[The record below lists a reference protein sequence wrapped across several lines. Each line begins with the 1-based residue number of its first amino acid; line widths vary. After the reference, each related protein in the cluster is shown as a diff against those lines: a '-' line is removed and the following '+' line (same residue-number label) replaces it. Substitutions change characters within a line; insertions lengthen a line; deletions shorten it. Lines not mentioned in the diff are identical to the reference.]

1 MMMQKL
7 IALLVCILLLAT
19 AQAEAPA
26 NTSAAETTEYGWT
39 LKIGRTAAKG
49 MPIQDLLNTL
59 AAQDCPAVFAVG
71 GWTGFMGAAPSEYAG
86 YVMLLFPGE
95 VRIML
100 NIKPDDDD
108 ENAEAEWNALMESH
122 AAAALTA
129 ENIAAAV
136 PNWKIDDVMLS
147 SNNGTDGFFYVDLE
161 DYVSPEDAFDSFE
174 FNIIKLQ

>member
-1 MMMQKL
+1 MMKKL
-7 IALLVCILLLAT
+7 TALLLCILLFAA

-26 NTSAAETTEYGWT
+26 NTSAAETTEYGWA

-71 GWTGFMGAAPSEYAG
+71 GYTGFLGAAPSEYTG
-86 YVMLLFPGE
+86 YVVLLFPGE

-108 ENAEAEWNALMESH
+108 ETAEAEWNALIASSGM
-122 AAAALTA
+122 ATTLTA
-129 ENIAAAV
+129 ENIATI
-136 PNWKIDDVMLS
+136 PNWKIDDVRMF
-147 SNNGTDGFFYVDLE
+147 SNNGTDGSFYVDLA
-161 DYVSPEDAFDSFE
+161 DYVSPEDAFDTFE
-174 FNIIKLQ
+174 FNIIKMQ

>member
-1 MMMQKL
+1 MMMKKL

-19 AQAEAPA
+19 AHAEAPA
-26 NTSAAETTEYGWT
+26 DTSAATTEYGWA
-39 LKIGRTAAKG
+39 LRIGRTAARG
-49 MPIQDLLNTL
+49 MSIQDLLNTL

-71 GWTGFMGAAPSEYAG
+71 GWTGFMGAAPSEYIG
-86 YVMLLFPGE
+86 YVVLLFPGE

-100 NIKPDDDD
+100 NIAPDDDD

-136 PNWKIDDVMLS
+136 PNWKIDDMMLS

>member
-1 MMMQKL
+1 MMMKKL

-19 AQAEAPA
+19 AHAEAPA
-26 NTSAAETTEYGWT
+26 DTSAATTEYGWA
-39 LKIGRTAAKG
+39 LRLGRTAARG
-49 MPIQDLLNTL
+49 MSIQDLLNTL

-71 GWTGFMGAAPSEYAG
+71 GWTGFMGDAPSEYIG
-86 YVMLLFPGE
+86 YVVLLFPGE

-100 NIKPDDDD
+100 NIAPGDDD

-136 PNWKIDDVMLS
+136 PNWKIDDMMLS
-147 SNNGTDGFFYVDLE
+147 SNNESGDSFYVDLE
-161 DYVSPEDAFDSFE
+161 DYVSPEDAFDTFE
-174 FNIIKLQ
+174 FNIIKMQ

>member
-1 MMMQKL
+1 MMKKL
-7 IALLVCILLLAT
+7 TALLVCILLLVT
-19 AQAEAPA
+19 AHAEAPA
-26 NTSAAETTEYGWT
+26 DMSAAATTEYGWA
-39 LKIGRTAAKG
+39 LKIGGTAARG

-71 GWTGFMGAAPSEYAG
+71 GYTGFLGAAPSEYTG
-86 YVMLLFPGE
+86 YVVLLFPGE
-95 VRIML
+95 VRIMI

-108 ENAEAEWNALMESH
+108 ENAEAEWNALMDSSGM
-122 AAAALTA
+122 AAALTA
-129 ENIAAAV
+129 ENIATV

-174 FNIIKLQ
+174 FNIIKGQ

>member
-1 MMMQKL
+1 MMMKKL

-26 NTSAAETTEYGWT
+26 DTSAATTEYGWA
-39 LKIGRTAAKG
+39 LRIGRTAARG

-71 GWTGFMGAAPSEYAG
+71 GWTGFMGAAPSEYIG
-86 YVMLLFPGE
+86 YVVLLFPGE

-100 NIKPDDDD
+100 NIAPGDDD
-108 ENAEAEWNALMESH
+108 ENAEAEWNALMESSGT
-122 AAAALTA
+122 AAALTV
-129 ENIAAAV
+129 ENIATI

-161 DYVSPEDAFDSFE
+161 DYVSPEDAFDNFE
-174 FNIIKLQ
+174 LNIIKMQ

>member
-1 MMMQKL
+1 
-7 IALLVCILLLAT
+7 
-19 AQAEAPA
+19 
-26 NTSAAETTEYGWT
+26 
-39 LKIGRTAAKG
+39 
-49 MPIQDLLNTL
+49 
-59 AAQDCPAVFAVG
+59 
-71 GWTGFMGAAPSEYAG
+71 
-86 YVMLLFPGE
+86 MLLFPGE
-95 VRIML
+95 VHIML

-147 SNNGTDGFFYVDLE
+147 SNNGTDGFFYVDLA

>member
-1 MMMQKL
+1 MMMKKL

-26 NTSAAETTEYGWT
+26 NTSAAETTEYGWA

-49 MPIQDLLNTL
+49 MPIQDMLNTL

-122 AAAALTA
+122 GTAAALTV
-129 ENIAAAV
+129 ENIATI

-161 DYVSPEDAFDSFE
+161 DYVSPEDAFDTFE
-174 FNIIKLQ
+174 LNIIKMQ

>member
-1 MMMQKL
+1 MMKKL
-7 IALLVCILLLAT
+7 TALLLCILLFA
-19 AQAEAPA
+19 AAHAEAPA
-26 NTSAAETTEYGWT
+26 DTSAAETTEYGWA

-71 GWTGFMGAAPSEYAG
+71 GWTGFMGDAPSEYTG

-129 ENIAAAV
+129 ENIASAV
-136 PNWKIDDVMLS
+136 PKWKVENMMLS
-147 SNNGTDGFFYVDLE
+147 SANESGDSFYVDLA
-161 DYVSPEDAFDSFE
+161 DYVSLEDAFDCFE

>member
-1 MMMQKL
+1 MMMKKL

-26 NTSAAETTEYGWT
+26 DTSAAETTEYGWT
-39 LKIGRTAAKG
+39 LKIGRMAARG

-100 NIKPDDDD
+100 NIAPDDDD
-108 ENAEAEWNALMESH
+108 ENAEAEWNALMESR

-129 ENIAAAV
+129 KNIASAV
-136 PNWKIDDVMLS
+136 PNWKLENMMLS
-147 SNNGTDGFFYVDLE
+147 SANESGDSFYVDLA

>member
-1 MMMQKL
+1 MMMKKL
-7 IALLVCILLLAT
+7 IALLICILLLAT

-26 NTSAAETTEYGWT
+26 NTSAAETTEYGWA

-108 ENAEAEWNALMESH
+108 ENAEAEWNALMDSSGM
-122 AAAALTA
+122 AATLTA
-129 ENIAAAV
+129 ENIAAV

-147 SNNGTDGFFYVDLE
+147 SNNGTDGFFYADLE

>member
-1 MMMQKL
+1 MKKL
-7 IALLVCILLLAT
+7 AALLVCILLLAA

-26 NTSAAETTEYGWT
+26 DTSAATTEYGWA
-39 LKIGRTAAKG
+39 LRIGRTAARG
-49 MPIQDLLNTL
+49 MSIQDLLNTL

-71 GWTGFMGAAPSEYAG
+71 GWTGFMGAAPSEYTG
-86 YVMLLFPGE
+86 YVVLLFPGE

-100 NIKPDDDD
+100 NIAPGDDD

-129 ENIAAAV
+129 ENIAVAV
-136 PNWKIDDVMLS
+136 PNWKIDDMMLS

-161 DYVSPEDAFDSFE
+161 DYVSPEDAFDTFE
-174 FNIIKLQ
+174 FNIIKMQ

>member
-1 MMMQKL
+1 MKKL
-7 IALLVCILLLAT
+7 AALLVCILLLVT
-19 AQAEAPA
+19 AHAEAPA
-26 NTSAAETTEYGWT
+26 DTSAATTEYGWA
-39 LKIGRTAAKG
+39 LRIGGTAARG

-59 AAQDCPAVFAVG
+59 AAQECPAVFAVG
-71 GWTGFMGAAPSEYAG
+71 GYTGFLGAAPSEYTG

-147 SNNGTDGFFYVDLE
+147 SNNGTDGSFYVDLA
-161 DYVSPEDAFDSFE
+161 DYVSPEDAFDTFE
-174 FNIIKLQ
+174 FNIIKVQ

>member
-1 MMMQKL
+1 MMKKL
-7 IALLVCILLLAT
+7 ATLLLCILLLA
-19 AQAEAPA
+19 AAHAEAPA
-26 NTSAAETTEYGWT
+26 DTSAATTEYGWT
-39 LKIGRTAAKG
+39 LKIGRMAARG

-108 ENAEAEWNALMESH
+108 ENAEANRRAAGERVTARFFMASISAFVMSVSLAEMTEKACREMEREIGEALIQSELPENSL
-122 AAAALTA
+122 AYTA
-129 ENIAAAV
+129 
-136 PNWKIDDVMLS
+136 KTS
-147 SNNGTDGFFYVDLE
+147 
-161 DYVSPEDAFDSFE
+161 
-174 FNIIKLQ
+174 

>member
-1 MMMQKL
+1 MMMKKL

-26 NTSAAETTEYGWT
+26 NTSAAETTEYGWA

-71 GWTGFMGAAPSEYAG
+71 GYTGFLGAAPSEYTG
-86 YVMLLFPGE
+86 YVVLLFPGE

-100 NIKPDDDD
+100 NIAPGDDD
-108 ENAEAEWNALMESH
+108 ENAEAAWNALMDSSGM
-122 AAAALTA
+122 AATLTA
-129 ENIAAAV
+129 ENIATV
-136 PNWKIDDVMLS
+136 PNWKIDDMMLS

-161 DYVSPEDAFDSFE
+161 DYVSPEDAFDTFE
-174 FNIIKLQ
+174 FNIIKMQ

>member
-1 MMMQKL
+1 MMMKKL

-26 NTSAAETTEYGWT
+26 NTSAAETTEYGWA

-59 AAQDCPAVFAVG
+59 AAQDCPAVFAVC
-71 GWTGFMGAAPSEYAG
+71 GWTGAAPSEYAG

-129 ENIAAAV
+129 ENIASAV
-136 PNWKIDDVMLS
+136 PNWKLENMMLS
-147 SNNGTDGFFYVDLE
+147 SANESGDSFYVDLA

>member
-1 MMMQKL
+1 MMMKKL

-39 LKIGRTAAKG
+39 LKIGRMVARG

-71 GWTGFMGAAPSEYAG
+71 GYTGFLGAAPSEYTG
-86 YVMLLFPGE
+86 YVVLLFPGE

-108 ENAEAEWNALMESH
+108 KNAEAEWSALMESH

-136 PNWKIDDVMLS
+136 PNWKIDNMMLS

-161 DYVSPEDAFDSFE
+161 DYVSPEDAFDTFE
-174 FNIIKLQ
+174 FNIIKMQ

>member
-1 MMMQKL
+1 MMMKKL

-26 NTSAAETTEYGWT
+26 DTSAATTEYGWA
-39 LKIGRTAAKG
+39 LKIGRNAARG

-71 GWTGFMGAAPSEYAG
+71 GYTGFLGAAPSEYTG
-86 YVMLLFPGE
+86 YVVLLFPGE

-100 NIKPDDDD
+100 NIAPGDDD

-136 PNWKIDDVMLS
+136 PNWKIDDMMLS

-161 DYVSPEDAFDSFE
+161 DYVSPEDAFDTFE
-174 FNIIKLQ
+174 LNIIKMQ

>member
-1 MMMQKL
+1 MMMKKL

-26 NTSAAETTEYGWT
+26 NTSAAETTEYGWA

-100 NIKPDDDD
+100 NTKPDDDD

-136 PNWKIDDVMLS
+136 PNWKLENMMLS
-147 SNNGTDGFFYVDLE
+147 SANESGDSFYVDLA

>member
-1 MMMQKL
+1 MKKL
-7 IALLVCILLLAT
+7 AALLVCILLLA
-19 AQAEAPA
+19 AAHAEAPDD
-26 NTSAAETTEYGWT
+26 TSAATTEYGWA
-39 LKIGRTAAKG
+39 LRIGRTAARG
-49 MPIQDLLNTL
+49 MSIQDLLNTL
-59 AAQDCPAVFAVG
+59 AAQECPAVFAVG
-71 GWTGFMGAAPSEYAG
+71 GYTGFMGDAPSEYTG
-86 YVMLLFPGE
+86 YVVLLFPGE

-147 SNNGTDGFFYVDLE
+147 SNNGTDGSFYVDLE
-161 DYVSPEDAFDSFE
+161 DYVSPEDAFDTFE
-174 FNIIKLQ
+174 FNIIKVQ

>member
-1 MMMQKL
+1 MKKL
-7 IALLVCILLLAT
+7 AALLVCILLLA
-19 AQAEAPA
+19 AAHAEAPA
-26 NTSAAETTEYGWT
+26 DTSAATTEYGWA

-71 GWTGFMGAAPSEYAG
+71 GYTGFLGAAPSEYTG
-86 YVMLLFPGE
+86 YVVLLFPGE

-100 NIKPDDDD
+100 NIAPGDDD

-136 PNWKIDDVMLS
+136 PNWKIDDMMLS

-161 DYVSPEDAFDSFE
+161 DYVSPEDAFDTFE
-174 FNIIKLQ
+174 FNIIKMQ

>member
-1 MMMQKL
+1 MKKL
-7 IALLVCILLLAT
+7 AALLVCILLLA
-19 AQAEAPA
+19 AAHAEAPA
-26 NTSAAETTEYGWT
+26 DTSAATTEYGWA
-39 LKIGRTAAKG
+39 LRIGRTAARG
-49 MPIQDLLNTL
+49 MSIQDLLNTL

-71 GWTGFMGAAPSEYAG
+71 GWTGFMGAAPSEYTG
-86 YVMLLFPGE
+86 YVVLLFPGE

-100 NIKPDDDD
+100 NIAPGDDD

-161 DYVSPEDAFDSFE
+161 DYVSPEDAFDNFE
-174 FNIIKLQ
+174 FNIIKMQ

>member
-1 MMMQKL
+1 MKKL
-7 IALLVCILLLAT
+7 AALLVCILLLA
-19 AQAEAPA
+19 AAHAEAPA
-26 NTSAAETTEYGWT
+26 DTSAATTEYGWA
-39 LKIGRTAAKG
+39 LRIGRTAARG
-49 MPIQDLLNTL
+49 MSIQDLLNTL
-59 AAQDCPAVFAVG
+59 AAQECPAVFAVG
-71 GWTGFMGAAPSEYAG
+71 GYTGFMGDAPSEYAG

-108 ENAEAEWNALMESH
+108 ENAEAEWNALMETH

-161 DYVSPEDAFDSFE
+161 DYVSPEDAFDTFE
-174 FNIIKLQ
+174 FNIIKVQ

>member
-1 MMMQKL
+1 MMMKKL

-26 NTSAAETTEYGWT
+26 DTSAATTEYGWA
-39 LKIGRTAAKG
+39 LRIGGTAARG
-49 MPIQDLLNTL
+49 MPIQELLNTL
-59 AAQDCPAVFAVG
+59 AAQECPAVFAVG
-71 GWTGFMGAAPSEYAG
+71 GWTGFMGAAPSEYTG
-86 YVMLLFPGE
+86 YVVLLFPGE

-100 NIKPDDDD
+100 NIAPGDDD

-161 DYVSPEDAFDSFE
+161 DYVSPEDAFDTFE
-174 FNIIKLQ
+174 FNIIKMQ

>member
-1 MMMQKL
+1 MKKL
-7 IALLVCILLLAT
+7 AALLVCILLLA
-19 AQAEAPA
+19 AAHAEAPA
-26 NTSAAETTEYGWT
+26 DTSAATTEYGWA
-39 LKIGRTAAKG
+39 LRIGRTAARG
-49 MPIQDLLNTL
+49 MSIQDLLNTL

-71 GWTGFMGAAPSEYAG
+71 GYTGFLGAAPSEYTG
-86 YVMLLFPGE
+86 YVVLLFPGE

-100 NIKPDDDD
+100 NIAPGDDD

-136 PNWKIDDVMLS
+136 PNWKIDDMMLS

-161 DYVSPEDAFDSFE
+161 DYVSPEDAFDTFE
-174 FNIIKLQ
+174 FNIIKMQ

>member
-1 MMMQKL
+1 MMMKKL

-19 AQAEAPA
+19 AHAEAPA
-26 NTSAAETTEYGWT
+26 DTSAATTEYGWA
-39 LKIGRTAAKG
+39 LRLGRTAARG
-49 MPIQDLLNTL
+49 MSIQDLLNTL

-71 GWTGFMGAAPSEYAG
+71 GWTGFMGAAPSEYIG
-86 YVMLLFPGE
+86 YVVLLFPGE

-100 NIKPDDDD
+100 NIAPGDDD

-136 PNWKIDDVMLS
+136 PNWKIDDMMLS
-147 SNNGTDGFFYVDLE
+147 SNNESGDSFYVDLE
-161 DYVSPEDAFDSFE
+161 DYVSPEDAFDTFE
-174 FNIIKLQ
+174 FNIIKMQ